1 MAAAAV
7 AARLPRLHAQSVDP
21 DFLAMWDAAQ
31 QVRPASIGV
40 RSRVA
45 PPGEPGEPLLIR
57 GRLLAS
63 DETTPVAGAIVFA
76 HQTDREGHYDRPGRG
91 GWRLKGWARTG
102 ADGRFEFDT
111 IRPGAYPGRRIAAH
125 VHLGIDGPPGRR
137 HLLPD
142 VLFEGDPLLTRAE
155 RDRSARAGAFA
166 NVRPVRLIGGVPVVE
181 ILYRLPGEFV
191 F

>member
-1 MAAAAV
+1 MAAAAI
-7 AARLPRLHAQSVDP
+7 AARLPRLRAQSVDP
-21 DFLAMWDAAQ
+21 DFLVMWEAAQ
-31 QVRPASIGV
+31 QARPDSIGV
-40 RSRVA
+40 RSRIA
-45 PPGEPGEPLLIR
+45 PTGEPGEPLLIR

-76 HQTDREGHYDRPGRG
+76 HQTDRDGHYDRPGRG

-102 ADGRFEFDT
+102 DDGRFEFDT
-111 IRPGAYPGRRIAAH
+111 IRPGAYPGHRIAAH
-125 VHLGIDGPPGRR
+125 VHLGVDGPPGRR

-142 VLFEGDPLLTRAE
+142 VLFEGDRLLTRSE
-155 RDRSARAGAFA
+155 VDRSARAGAFA
-166 NVRPVRLIGGVPVVE
+166 NVRPVRLVAGGPVVE